1 MSSPVRRP
9 LLDYFADLDDP
20 RIDRT
25 KDHPL
30 INVVFIAVC
39 AVIAGGEGWT
49 DMETFGQ
56 SKRRWLAQFLDVSEG
71 TPSDDTFRRVISRL
85 DPKAF
90 EDRFRRWTAAVV
102 QRSRK
107 GEAGQKDEGEPGT
120 SDPGTLEGEH
130 VALDGKTLRGSF
142 DRDRE
147 TLRRAGA
154 AKDPIQLVSAWAKE
168 NRLILAQE
176 TVEEGTN
183 EISAL
188 PGVLGALELSGALV
202 TIDAIG
208 TQKEI
213 AEQITGRGGEYVL
226 ALKSNHPRLYGDV
239 KSYFEDAVD
248 RELPG
253 MSVDNEAEVDGGHG
267 RVEVRRCWATDDI
280 EWLDARDQWPGL
292 RSLAMVEA
300 QRSESTWDEEAE
312 KRVWTESV
320 ERRYYI
326 SSLSADAERVAQ
338 AVRSH
343 WGIENKVH
351 WVLDV
356 SFSEDG
362 SRIRKGEG
370 PRNVGLLRRIAM
382 NALRQAPAEESI
394 KGRRKK
400 AGWDEE
406 YLEKVL
412 GIR

>member
-1 MSSPVRRP
+1 VAQR
-9 LLDYFADLDDP
+9 A
-20 RIDRT
+20 
-25 KDHPL
+25 
-30 INVVFIAVC
+30 
-39 AVIAGGEGWT
+39 GEG
-49 DMETFGQ
+49 E
-56 SKRRWLAQFLDVSEG
+56 
-71 TPSDDTFRRVISRL
+71 
-85 DPKAF
+85 
-90 EDRFRRWTAAVV
+90 
-102 QRSRK
+102 
-107 GEAGQKDEGEPGT
+107 EGEI
-120 SDPGTLEGEH
+120 EEEH
-130 VALDGKTLRGSF
+130 IALDGKTLRGSA

-147 TLRRAGA
+147 TIRRNGA
-154 AKDPIQLVSAWAKE
+154 AKAPIQLVSAWARDKG
-168 NRLILAQE
+168 LTLAQE
-176 TVEEGTN
+176 PVEEGTN

-188 PGVLGALELSGALV
+188 PDVLEALELSGALV

-253 MSVDNEAEVDGGHG
+253 MSVDKEAEVDGGHG

-292 RSLAMVEA
+292 RSLAMIKA
-300 QRSESTWDEEAE
+300 QRSESTWDEELE
-312 KRVWTESV
+312 KRVWTEST

-326 SSLSADAERVAQ
+326 SSLPADAERVAQ

-356 SFSEDG
+356 SFGEDG

-382 NALRQAPAEESI
+382 NALRQTPADESI

>member
-1 MSSPVRRP
+1 MSSLAKRT
-9 LLDYFADLDDP
+9 LLDYFADLEDP

-25 KDHPL
+25 KKHPL

-39 AVIAGGEGWT
+39 AVIAGGEGWS

-56 SKRRWLAQFLDVSEG
+56 SKRRWLAQFLDVSKG

-85 DPKAF
+85 DPRAF
-90 EDRFRRWTAAVV
+90 EDRFRRWTAAVA
-102 QRSRK
+102 QRTR
-107 GEAGQKDEGEPGT
+107 EGEEEEV
-120 SDPGTLEGEH
+120 EGEH
-130 VALDGKTLRGSF
+130 VALDGKTLRGSA

-147 TLRRAGA
+147 TIRRNGA
-154 AKDPIQLVSAWAKE
+154 AKDPIQLVSAWAEEK
-168 NRLILAQE
+168 RLTLAQE
-176 TVEEGTN
+176 AVEEGTN

-188 PGVLGALELSGALV
+188 PDVLEALELSGTLV

-239 KSYFEDAVD
+239 KSFFEDAVD
-248 RELPG
+248 RSLPG
-253 MSVDNEAEVDGGHG
+253 MEVSNSSETDGGHG
-267 RVEVRRCWATDDI
+267 RVEVRRCWTTDDI
-280 EWLDARDQWPGL
+280 GWLDGRDQWPGL
-292 RSLAMVEA
+292 SSLAMVEA
-300 QRSESTWDEEAE
+300 RRSESKWDEEAE
-312 KRVWTESV
+312 RRVWTESV

-326 SSLSADAERVAQ
+326 SSLPANAEQIAE

-343 WGIENKVH
+343 WGIENKVY

-356 SFSEDG
+356 SFGEDD
-362 SRIRKGEG
+362 SQIRKGEG
-370 PRNVGLLRRIAM
+370 PRNVSLLRRIAM